1 MIENF
6 DGGGDDIPPIFLI
19 CSVFVSLM
27 SDEMRKEVMQV
38 KTKSKGSR
46 SQRQQRLAY
55 KILIPIYGYIM
66 LWGLVPLVY
75 GLYLGL
81 TDYNGLSGANFV
93 GLKNYI
99 SIFSNKLYMEL
110 LWRQVWIGV
119 LCLVLNVFLAF
130 LVALALNVTSKVR
143 GFFRSAIYVPC
154 IASTAVST
162 AVFLALM
169 EPNGAVNAVLEY
181 FGQPKIVFSYSQFW
195 MVVWI
200 VVYYCW
206 KGIGPTAIIWL
217 GGLQSIDTSLY
228 EAASID
234 GANAFQKLLN
244 ITLPGLRYVASY
256 IILTGIIGVMQMFDV
271 IMFIS
276 DGGPYGSTDTL
287 MYRLYRD
294 GFVNFNLGMAGA
306 ESTVLGVV
314 TMIFAA
320 IYFVSLMKNEKED

>member
-1 MIENF
+1 M
-6 DGGGDDIPPIFLI
+6 
-19 CSVFVSLM
+19 
-27 SDEMRKEVMQV
+27 
-38 KTKSKGSR
+38 KTKSKSGR
-46 SQRQQRLAY
+46 MQRQQKIAY
-55 KILIPIYGYIM
+55 RILIPIYGYIM

-81 TDYNGLSGANFV
+81 TDYNGLSKANFV
-93 GLKNYI
+93 GFKNYI
-99 SIFSNKLYMEL
+99 SIFTNKLYLEL

-119 LCLVLNVFLAF
+119 LCLALNIFLSF
-130 LVALALNVTSKVR
+130 IVALALNVTSRLR
-143 GFFRSAIYVPC
+143 GFYRSAIYVPC

-162 AVFLALM
+162 AVFVALM

-181 FGQPKIVFSYSQFW
+181 VGQPKVIFSYSQFW
-195 MVVWI
+195 MVFWI
-200 VVYYCW
+200 IIYYCW

-234 GANAFQKLLN
+234 GANGLQKLLN

-256 IILTGIIGVMQMFDV
+256 IFLTGIIGVMQMFDV

-276 DGGPYGSTDTL
+276 DGGPYGTTDTL
-287 MYRLYRD
+287 MYCLYRD

-314 TMIFAA
+314 TMVFAA
-320 IYFVSLMKNEKED
+320 IYFVILMKGEKED